1 MRHFQILLLWVVFIN
16 LTKEIASEVEYYW
29 KEYAGVIP
37 PDALPG
43 GRDLDGRN
51 TYIGQAYIHGHGLY
65 VAQIFPGKN
74 ELDVPCYGV
83 KKADKDIK
91 ILCTKHADNFEWITT
106 SNKYFHVNMT
116 NKLPVPGGYES
127 VGNKGLLNIG
137 RLTYQGVLKVGRVT
151 SYELENAKLFFT
163 HSNIEK
169 QASFYQVLNYRG
181 LPIYDV
187 TPRIK

>member
-1 MRHFQILLLWVVFIN
+1 MRHFQVLLLWVVFIN

-91 ILCTKHADNFEWITT
+91 VKILQF
-106 SNKYFHVNMT
+106 SNTLQNW
-116 NKLPVPGGYES
+116 
-127 VGNKGLLNIG
+127 
-137 RLTYQGVLKVGRVT
+137 
-151 SYELENAKLFFT
+151 FT
-163 HSNIEK
+163 CRYCAPNTPTIS
-169 QASFYQVLNYRG
+169 SG
-181 LPIYDV
+181 LPH
-187 TPRIK
+187 RISTFTLT